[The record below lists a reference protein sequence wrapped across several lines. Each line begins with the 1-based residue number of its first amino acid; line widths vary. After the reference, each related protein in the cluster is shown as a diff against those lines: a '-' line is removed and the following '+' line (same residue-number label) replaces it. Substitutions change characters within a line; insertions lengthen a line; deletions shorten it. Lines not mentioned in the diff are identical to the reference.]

1 MGKRCRKLFLTP
13 DFLLKL
19 LHLDIHGIGH
29 PVEILCQHTNLITA
43 FNGYSGLIVSSGE
56 LACGSGKLLHIADT
70 IRQMELSPEETDMCA
85 DYIYRQGKRL
95 QSLSYKLLEL
105 TLAGKQEIT
114 CREIYVPDFLQEIKR
129 MVGVSIAQKQLML
142 SVQAEAGMIYGDKEL
157 LASLFINLIDNARKA
172 SEPGKHIWLTGTSK
186 PGGYMVSVIDE
197 GRGISKEE
205 LSRIAEPFYMVD
217 KSRARKEGGAGLGL
231 ALCRKI
237 IELHHGSW
245 QLSSEPGMGLRVD
258 VLFGYPEAPDR
269 KGMRI
274 GRKNKKSRK
283 APQEK

>member
-1 MGKRCRKLFLTP
+1 
-13 DFLLKL
+13 
-19 LHLDIHGIGH
+19 
-29 PVEILCQHTNLITA
+29 
-43 FNGYSGLIVSSGE
+43 
-56 LACGSGKLLHIADT
+56 
-70 IRQMELSPEETDMCA
+70 
-85 DYIYRQGKRL
+85 
-95 QSLSYKLLEL
+95 
-105 TLAGKQEIT
+105 
-114 CREIYVPDFLQEIKR
+114 
-129 MVGVSIAQKQLML
+129 
-142 SVQAEAGMIYGDKEL
+142 
-157 LASLFINLIDNARKA
+157 
-172 SEPGKHIWLTGTSK
+172 
-186 PGGYMVSVIDE
+186 MVSVIDE

-274 GRKNKKSRK
+274 GRKNKNSRK